1 MQGDKAG
8 QWFNRENSSLYLSLT
23 RGKSVVSVWKYEL
36 HFIPPPID
44 IYIILGGSQLIVTL
58 LAPREGGWWSVL
70 TVYEVQFI
78 ILWFNLVTEGPD

>member
-8 QWFNRENSSLYLSLT
+8 QWFNREDSSLYLSLT

-58 LAPREGGWWSVL
+58 LAPREGGGGQYWLFMKSSL
-70 TVYEVQFI
+70 LFYGS
-78 ILWFNLVTEGPD
+78 IL